1 MDQSLTRCRKTQ
13 LRRESEILKQF
24 LYIRE
29 EKRNSLFIGLVLR
42 GETEI
47 TKIIFQFRGGKGNLN
62 CFHNDNKTRLVKL
75 FLSARG
81 KGHEILQGERD
92 MKFWFSRVREKIWII
107 SPRDFHEIEPLDSVW
122 VGHLYCEPPTGGI
135 TIITIVRAK
144 VLLTLVCSTV
154 HFRHSCHSCTF

>member
-1 MDQSLTRCRKTQ
+1 MQKNPT
-13 LRRESEILKQF
+13 RRESEILKQF

-29 EKRNSLFIGLVLR
+29 EKGNSLFMGLVLR

-47 TKIIFQFRGGKGNLN
+47 MKNYFPISRGEENLN

-107 SPRDFHEIEPLDSVW
+107 SPRDFHGIEPLDSVW
-122 VGHLYCEPPTGGI
+122 VGHLCCEPPTGGI

>member
-1 MDQSLTRCRKTQ
+1 MQKNPIETRKWNSKTISLH
-13 LRRESEILKQF
+13 S
-24 LYIRE
+24 
-29 EKRNSLFIGLVLR
+29 R
-42 GETEI
+42 GEKELLI
-47 TKIIFQFRGGKGNLN
+47 HWSRLERRNRNYENYFPISRGEGNLN
-62 CFHNDNKTRLVKL
+62 CFQNDNKTRLVKL
-75 FLSARG
+75 SLSARG

-107 SPRDFHEIEPLDSVW
+107 SPRDFHGIEPLDSVW
-122 VGHLYCEPPTGGI
+122 VGHLCCEPPTGGI